1 MAATAAIGKTEVM
14 IGMPG
19 YERFRVILKWLLATL
34 YMVAGVAHVA
44 WPAPFLT
51 IMPSWVP
58 NPELVIF
65 ITGVCEIAG
74 ALGLLKPAI
83 ARYAGIGLAIYAVA
97 VFPANIK
104 HAMIDMGSDHPTLGL
119 WYHIPRFALQPVLV
133 WAALFAS
140 SVINWPFR
148 KSHDHV

>member
-1 MAATAAIGKTEVM
+1 MAAIGKTEVM

-19 YERFRVILKWLLATL
+19 YERFRLILKWLLAAL
-34 YMVAGVAHVA
+34 YMLAGIAHVA

-51 IMPSWVP
+51 IMPTWVP
-58 NPELVIF
+58 MPELVIF
-65 ITGVCEIAG
+65 VTGVCEIAG
-74 ALGLLKPAI
+74 ALGLLRPAI
-83 ARYAGIGLAIYAVA
+83 ARSAGIGLALYAVA

-104 HAMIDMGSDHPTLGL
+104 HAMMDMATDHPTLGL

-140 SVINWPFR
+140 SVIDWPFGKGR
-148 KSHDHV
+148 NHV